1 MSGLR
6 VIACA
11 TFRRGGPSE
20 LHDLARAMRDAEA
33 TALDAVVAVVLA
45 GLARDAPE
53 LAASTDAI
61 LVPMA
66 GHLAGTVSGSARRLA
81 GRLAADHPAWTA
93 SIGPERIADAP
104 RAVDAGPRDPAAE
117 AATLRWSDIPG
128 AGPVFLVDDVVH
140 TGASLDAAWLA
151 APPAL
156 RERLVA
162 LVAFRAEG

>member
-1 MSGLR
+1 VSGLR

-33 TALDAVVAVVLA
+33 TALDAVVAVVHA
-45 GLARDAPE
+45 GLAREAPE

-66 GHLAGTVSGSARRLA
+66 GHLAGTVSGSAQRLV
-81 GRLAADHPAWTA
+81 GRLSADHPAWTA
-93 SIGPERIADAP
+93 SIRPERMADAP

-117 AATLRWSDIPG
+117 AATLLWRDIPG
-128 AGPVFLVDDVVH
+128 VGPVLLVDDVVH